1 MPSPHSA
8 IPVRH
13 AVAVRPVGLRT
24 RRQPGIDLDGQTG
37 LLYTPASCAGGTSR
51 KLIVALHGCLTNQE
65 LIGDTFADDPYLNQY
80 AATSNPV
87 VLYPQA
93 LATLVPLSP
102 EACWDWYGYTGPG
115 YAIHGAP
122 QMVIIMNM
130 VHALRG

>member
-1 MPSPHSA
+1 M
-8 IPVRH
+8 
-13 AVAVRPVGLRT
+13 
-24 RRQPGIDLDGQTG
+24 GQTG
-37 LLYTPASCAGGTSR
+37 LLCTPASGAGGTPR

-87 VLYPQA
+87 VLYPLA